1 MTIIKS
7 DKFLVS
13 LQYKKQSKKAAF
25 FDPFIYGKNRNS
37 SIRDTF

>member
-25 FDPFIYGKNRNS
+25 FDPIIYEKNRNS
-37 SIRDTF
+37 SIRNSF